1 MCTAAASWRVCT
13 SRCRVSIA
21 ASNSDMMWLPD
32 SVKIVLCPAR
42 SSVRMTM
49 SAPRSKSLIVM
60 RTLLRVWLDLGAG
73 NHDRF
78 GRHKPRLTLA
88 FP

>member
-1 MCTAAASWRVCT
+1 MAMPGSPVSRPQASAMCTAAASCRVCT

-32 SVKIVLCPAR
+32 SVKIVWWPAR

-49 SAPRSKSLIVM
+49 SAPRMVV
-60 RTLLRVWLDLGAG
+60 LLMAI
-73 NHDRF
+73 RF
-78 GRHKPRLTLA
+78 P
-88 FP
+88 